1 MEMLKAASNICE
13 VKKEVEKISK
23 KPFAELK
30 EKAPDMFVDEVL
42 LAFAGAKSNASG
54 QNRKHELLVSHI
66 NVSKNKEPTAKKVEQ
81 FVNSDGLNIHSLGRK
96 FKEYNVIILNCADDV
111 MNDQEFCLKE
121 QVKDTKCT
129 IGIIIKDEKGLREDM
144 AATFSDDE
152 DIVIVYIYI
161 KVKKPQVVDGV
172 KMEVIPIVV
181 FGHKDNF
188 KSKQVNNFHNL
199 GLNEALQFVLNDLV
213 SSHEKVLYSFASIVT
228 GIDIDLMGM
237 MKRKGV
243 QISYLAR
250 KEILIHFKESFSL
263 KVK

>member
-1 MEMLKAASNICE
+1 
-13 VKKEVEKISK
+13 
-23 KPFAELK
+23 
-30 EKAPDMFVDEVL
+30 MFVEQVL
-42 LAFAGAKSNASG
+42 LAFAGVKSIASG
-54 QNRKHELLVSHI
+54 QNRKHELCVSHI
-66 NVSKNKEPTAKKVEQ
+66 NVSKNKEATAKKVEQ

-96 FKEYNVIILNCADDV
+96 FKKYNVIILNCADDV

-213 SSHEKVLYSFASIVT
+213 SSQEKVLFSFGSIVT
-228 GIDIDLMGM
+228 GIDVDMMGM
-237 MKRKGV
+237 LKRKGV
-243 QISYLAR
+243 
-250 KEILIHFKESFSL
+250 EITYI
-263 KVK
+263 